1 MGCAQKV
8 LFIHFYVPPLPSQ
21 DGVSAVVYT
30 FVLLWGV
37 LDWELLGISRRELP
51 SLLILSRL
59 YCDRLVRAVIS
70 KYLWLEVAMYQVAPR
85 TSSPTPRLGH
95 TFLVLFLCLPPSQAL
110 GSDFAFRS
118 VMYYQICCLPH
129 QTAEKVRSCPM
140 LRVAST
146 LINMLLIMIGIA
158 NSHST
163 GGGEILH
170 F

>member
-1 MGCAQKV
+1 
-8 LFIHFYVPPLPSQ
+8 
-21 DGVSAVVYT
+21 
-30 FVLLWGV
+30 
-37 LDWELLGISRRELP
+37 
-51 SLLILSRL
+51 
-59 YCDRLVRAVIS
+59 
-70 KYLWLEVAMYQVAPR
+70 
-85 TSSPTPRLGH
+85 
-95 TFLVLFLCLPPSQAL
+95 
-110 GSDFAFRS
+110 
-118 VMYYQICCLPH
+118 MYYQICCLPH